1 VDDGSEAADAVDDTA
16 SSTAEDNVD
25 LSTIATISNDVQLTA
40 TQTTADGEVARP
52 RAKQKRVKKDDVS
65 DRQILDAIVASCTP
79 ESTTSDDLDY
89 FAKSVAQ
96 TMRRLNTKQQAVAKL
111 RIQQVLLEVEFEND
125 NSCQSHT
132 EVSLQSQTD
141 MDMNSEWNLAS
152 VMQQCGLPAVF
163 HSGDV
168 LQ

>member
-1 VDDGSEAADAVDDTA
+1 MDDGSEAADADDDTA

-25 LSTIATISNDVQLTA
+25 LSTITTISNDVTA
-40 TQTTADGEVARP
+40 TQTTADAEVARP
-52 RAKQKRVKKDDVS
+52 RPKQKRVKKDDVS

-111 RIQQVLLEVEFEND
+111 RIQQVLLDVEFEND

-132 EVSLQSQTD
+132 DVSLQSQTD